1 MPQNGGGLSNINQPS
16 GWRKATAGLA
26 VAEQHAQAGE
36 RAAVPKT
43 QAFVAVKRVGAH
55 IGLKAGDMLLLDTL
69 GAFTQAQDWEEG
81 QRPIVWASNS
91 YLMEQT
97 GFSLSALKRHARRLA
112 EIGVIA
118 FKDSPNG
125 KRWGHRDADG
135 RIIEAYGFD
144 LSPLSA
150 RAEEFERLHAE
161 LRAERELCQR
171 LKRQITVARRMI
183 RARIEA
189 AQGGA
194 LRGPWTQLSS
204 LFEDLLDRLPR
215 RNMASE
221 ALARLLEW
229 FRELQ
234 ERVEPY
240 QGVNNF
246 LLTMRTVMAGHSSP
260 FWMTLPQANA
270 LDAKVRK
277 GEKSS
282 VVVYYGQSRKDAGDE
297 DDRSD
302 RDDRS
307 EEARIF
313 RFQKSYRVFNACQIE
328 GLPDSFYPDPEPA
341 PEHPSAK
348 PIPHMQAFFDAIDIT
363 TVFTGTEAYYLPP
376 VDKVF
381 MPSISR
387 FENPRNFY
395 GVWAHELAHAT
406 KARHRLNRDYGL
418 SRFGNT
424 AYAREEIVAELT
436 SVFLG
441 QTLGFTA
448 HTLEM
453 NAAYLHNWLRVLRS
467 DKNAIFK
474 HAADAQRA
482 SDYLIARSEAGRA
495 GEGAQAA

>member
-1 MPQNGGGLSNINQPS
+1 MPQNGGGLSNINQRS

-36 RAAVPKT
+36 RSAVPKT

-150 RAEEFERLHAE
+150 RAEEFEHLHAE
-161 LRAERELCQR
+161 LQAERELCQR

-229 FRELQ
+229 FKELQ
-234 ERVEPY
+234 ERVEATYLKAVRADDLVENIPGTTE
-240 QGVNNF
+240 QGLQKTQEMDPREVISEPHILITNQLNPVTCNRSETEQAAGVVPNAPPEEQVDSE
-246 LLTMRTVMAGHSSP
+246 LEDWVAETRKKRGAALDLPTVMQACPEFASWARNLGGYLKDWGDLHRVAGQLRPMISVSEHAWNVAQDRLGPQIATAALVLTFDKYCAGEVASP
-260 FWMTLPQANA
+260 GGYLRGMVEKAGA
-270 LDAKVRK
+270 
-277 GEKSS
+277 GELNLE
-282 VVVYYGQSRKDAGDE
+282 R
-297 DDRSD
+297 
-302 RDDRS
+302 
-307 EEARIF
+307 
-313 RFQKSYRVFNACQIE
+313 
-328 GLPDSFYPDPEPA
+328 SFY
-341 PEHPSAK
+341 
-348 PIPHMQAFFDAIDIT
+348 
-363 TVFTGTEAYYLPP
+363 G
-376 VDKVF
+376 
-381 MPSISR
+381 
-387 FENPRNFY
+387 
-395 GVWAHELAHAT
+395 
-406 KARHRLNRDYGL
+406 RLSG
-418 SRFGNT
+418 
-424 AYAREEIVAELT
+424 
-436 SVFLG
+436 
-441 QTLGFTA
+441 
-448 HTLEM
+448 
-453 NAAYLHNWLRVLRS
+453 
-467 DKNAIFK
+467 
-474 HAADAQRA
+474 
-482 SDYLIARSEAGRA
+482 
-495 GEGAQAA
+495 QAA

>member
-1 MPQNGGGLSNINQPS
+1 MTKFNDAPHGATGTVMPQKSRGMSNINQSS

-36 RAAVPKT
+36 RSTVPKS

-55 IGLKAGDMLLLDTL
+55 IGLKAGDVLLLDTL

-150 RAEEFERLHAE
+150 RAEEFEHLHAE
-161 LRAERELCQR
+161 LQAERELCQR

-229 FRELQ
+229 FKELQ
-234 ERVEPY
+234 ERVEATYLKAVRADDLVENIPGTTE
-240 QGVNNF
+240 QGLQKTQEMDPREVISEPHILITNQLNPVTCNRSETEQAAGVVPNAPPEEQVDSE
-246 LLTMRTVMAGHSSP
+246 LEDWVAETRKKRGAALDLPTVMQACPEFASWARNLGGYLKDWGDLHRVAGQLRPMISVSEHAWNVAQDRLGPQIATAALVLTFDKYCAGEVASP
-260 FWMTLPQANA
+260 GGYLRGMVEKAGA
-270 LDAKVRK
+270 
-277 GEKSS
+277 GELHLE
-282 VVVYYGQSRKDAGDE
+282 R
-297 DDRSD
+297 
-302 RDDRS
+302 
-307 EEARIF
+307 
-313 RFQKSYRVFNACQIE
+313 
-328 GLPDSFYPDPEPA
+328 SFY
-341 PEHPSAK
+341 
-348 PIPHMQAFFDAIDIT
+348 
-363 TVFTGTEAYYLPP
+363 G
-376 VDKVF
+376 
-381 MPSISR
+381 
-387 FENPRNFY
+387 
-395 GVWAHELAHAT
+395 
-406 KARHRLNRDYGL
+406 RLSG
-418 SRFGNT
+418 
-424 AYAREEIVAELT
+424 
-436 SVFLG
+436 
-441 QTLGFTA
+441 
-448 HTLEM
+448 
-453 NAAYLHNWLRVLRS
+453 
-467 DKNAIFK
+467 
-474 HAADAQRA
+474 
-482 SDYLIARSEAGRA
+482 
-495 GEGAQAA
+495 QAA